1 MKLISPRNNRIYYV
15 SQFLHS
21 LIFTIPIWIVF
32 YEQKITVSQIS
43 FLVAYQYLIQV
54 IGELPSGAMA
64 DLLGK
69 RVTIIIGFLIGSISF
84 LFFPLASN
92 FIHFFWLATLVG
104 ISDSFLSGSVEALVY
119 DSQKQ
124 DGQEDRFPKV
134 QATHSFWYQIG
145 LASSTIMGGYLFA
158 LNRSIPY
165 ILYGLSLFI
174 ATLLAFLY
182 IEPKIDSATFTLK
195 NYLNQMKDG
204 IKELIKDEHT
214 KSISWFYIWVGAIT
228 WSTQLYFKGVFLI
241 EIGFSDQARGI
252 IEGGL
257 RLINVLL
264 IASVFKNSHF
274 FTKQRSVWLFPLVML
289 PAFLPGMFANGF
301 AGIPLVAG
309 VMFSSTARWILL
321 SKYTNEA
328 YDSKYRATAI
338 STLSMLIGV
347 IYIAITII
355 SGPIM
360 ENFGGAK
367 TMYTLLGLLSL
378 VTVLPLAIKLT
389 QKRAAMK

>member
-1 MKLISPRNNRIYYV
+1 MKLISPRNNRIFYT

-21 LIFTIPIWIVF
+21 LIFTIPIWIV
-32 YEQKITVSQIS
+32 YYQQKITVSQIS

-54 IGELPSGAMA
+54 LGELPSGAMA

-69 RVTIIIGFLIGSISF
+69 RITIVIGFLIGSISF
-84 LFFPLASN
+84 LLFPFSQTFA
-92 FIHFFWLATLVG
+92 HFFWLATLVG

-124 DGQEDRFPKV
+124 DGLEAQFSKV

-158 LNRSIPY
+158 LNRNIPY
-165 ILYGLSLFI
+165 VLYGLSLFF
-174 ATLLAFLY
+174 ATLLALLY
-182 IEPKIDSATFTLK
+182 IEPKIDSARFTFK
-195 NYLNQMKDG
+195 NYLNQ
-204 IKELIKDEHT
+204 IKEGAKELFKDEHT
-214 KSISWFYIWVGAIT
+214 KRISWFYIWVGAIT

-241 EIGFSDQARGI
+241 ELGFSDRARGI

-264 IASVFKNSHF
+264 IASVFKNSRF
-274 FTKQRSVWLFPLVML
+274 FTKQRSIWLFPLVMIL
-289 PAFLPGMFANGF
+289 AFLPGMIASGYS
-301 AGIPLVAG
+301 GIPLVAG
-309 VMFSSTARWILL
+309 VMFASTARWILL

-347 IYIAITII
+347 IYIALTLI

-360 ENFGGAK
+360 EHFGGSK
-367 TMYTLLGLLSL
+367 MMYSLLGLLTL
-378 VTVLPLAIKLT
+378 LTVLPLARKITRLS
-389 QKRAAMK
+389 